1 MRKIIW
7 IVIFVAVAGIFTKY
21 VVIKIRQF
29 YTLDNLQSSWPQQVL
44 AVYDKRSNTII
55 YNNDSVLHYTLSW
68 VNNTEKSLPIQSI
81 NLLIEKKLPIFF
93 NLQIWSGKLLSKLDK
108 PVLNAI
114 VNGDFDAKLIAFFK
128 LLDNSKETIYLRYNA
143 EMEMPLYNKFPWQN
157 QGATQYINSFR
168 HVALL
173 CKKYSPSVKIIWGPS
188 GYPGSEEYWP
198 GEGYVD
204 INSVNIDTAKEI
216 KNDPYPPNS
225 SVEEMIRLKLFRMRF
240 MNKPIYFLSS
250 ATVTRDSF
258 KKQWLSELNNKLIA
272 DKTIYQSTIIP
283 FESDST
289 TIKKERETNLKIG
302 VYDPLLKLINQPL
315 ITVEHIFTD
324 MKSVENG
331 LFKKQFNEVIDR
343 KHDVIVTIEPWKDN
357 SIERDSAILTNTLL
371 GKYDKIWNKLYQ
383 DISNIPQ
390 TIYLRWGHEMEI
402 PVDRYPW
409 QKQDPVSYIKAFRY
423 FATFQPIKANNIKIV
438 WGPAG
443 DRGSVEWW
451 PGEDVVDFVSIAIYG
466 LPDKNINDYNK
477 QQSFTTI
484 FQNKFHRLRFAH
496 RPLFITEFGVKGP
509 EDYKMKWLKN
519 AAETINKYPEIKGI
533 CYFNFADTPK
543 AWGNAETPD
552 WSITPI
558 TFKSFTALLNDL
570 PKNNAQ

>member
-1 MRKIIW
+1 MRKMILILL
-7 IVIFVAVAGIFTKY
+7 VLVAAGLLTKY
-21 VVIKIRQF
+21 VITKIHRF
-29 YTLDNLQSSWPQQVL
+29 YTLDDLQTSWPQQVL
-44 AVYDKRSNTII
+44 GVYNRSTNSII
-55 YNNDSVLHYTLSW
+55 FNNDSVLHYTLNW
-68 VNNTEKSLPIQSI
+68 VNNAEKSLPEKSI
-81 NLLIEKKLPIFF
+81 KLLIEQKLPIFF
-93 NLQIWSGKLLSKLDK
+93 NLQIWSGKLISKLDK

-114 VNGDFDAKLIAFFK
+114 VTGDFDTKLIAFFK
-128 LLDNSKETIYLRYNA
+128 LLDKSKTTIYLRCNA
-143 EMEMPLYNKFPWQN
+143 EMEMPLYNKYPWQN
-157 QGATQYINSFR
+157 QGATLYIISFR

-173 CKKYSPSVKIIWGPS
+173 CKKYSPSVKIVWGPS

-198 GEGYVD
+198 GNEYVD

-216 KNDPYPPNS
+216 KNDPYPSYS
-225 SVEEMIRLKLFRMRF
+225 SVEEMTRLKLFRMRF
-240 MNKPIYFLSS
+240 MNKPVYFLSS
-250 ATVTRDSF
+250 ASVTRASF
-258 KKQWLSELNNKLIA
+258 KNQWLNELNNKLIA
-272 DKTIYQSTIIP
+272 DKNIYQSTIIP
-283 FESDST
+283 FESDT
-289 TIKKERETNLKIG
+289 TAIKKIRDTNLEIG
-302 VYDPLLKLINQPL
+302 VYDPRLKLINQPL
-315 ITVEHIFTD
+315 ITIEHIFTD

-331 LFKKQFNEVIDR
+331 LFKKQFNAVIDR

-357 SIERDSAILTNTLL
+357 SKERDSAILNNTVL
-371 GKYDKIWNKLYQ
+371 GKYDKIWSKLYQ
-383 DISNIPQ
+383 EISNIPQ
-390 TIYLRWGHEMEI
+390 TVYLRWGHEMEI

-423 FATFQPIKANNIKIV
+423 FATFQKATNIKIV

-477 QQSFTTI
+477 QQSFTSI

-496 RPLFITEFGVKGP
+496 RPIFITEFGVKGP
-509 EDYKMKWLKN
+509 EDYKMKWLKD
-519 AAETINKYPEIKGI
+519 AAETINKYPEIKGV

-552 WSITPI
+552 WSITPL

-570 PKNNAQ
+570 PKTNAQ